1 MPAVQN
7 MCGFSRFPVNGY
19 VFFKNEIMTIN
30 KEKQRGDIER
40 FIEKM
45 PSLSTTVGK
54 VMEICSRTDASPNEL
69 NKVISLDPVLTGQV
83 LKLTNSAYYSLV
95 NRVTS
100 LTRAITMLGM
110 NTVKNMALSTA
121 IIRSVARAKKSRA
134 LPTTKFWAHSIGA
147 GVSAKLIGEAKGLPI
162 MEREELFL
170 AGLLHDLGKVPFGD
184 EYIEVLNIAK
194 FEQLPLNDVE
204 LDVMGIDHQEV
215 GLMIAEKW
223 KLNEVISTCI
233 GSHHHVK
240 DLNGQLGQ
248 QVTCVA
254 LGNVYANILDHGYAG
269 NPFPKEE
276 DIGSL
281 LADID
286 LSWEEFCGIGDRVV
300 AEIQKAEIFLK
311 I

>member
-1 MPAVQN
+1 MALD
-7 MCGFSRFPVNGY
+7 
-19 VFFKNEIMTIN
+19 KD
-30 KEKQRGDIER
+30 KQRRDIDR
-40 FIEKM
+40 FINKM

-83 LKLTNSAYYSLV
+83 LKLINSAYYSLV
-95 NRVTS
+95 NKVTS

-121 IIRSVARAKKSRA
+121 IIRSVAGAKKSKA

-147 GVSAKLIGEAKGLPI
+147 GVSAKLLGEAKGIAI

-184 EYIEVLNIAK
+184 EYIEVLNIARI
-194 FEQLPLNDVE
+194 EQLPLNEVE
-204 LDVMGIDHQEV
+204 LDIMGIDHQEV

-223 KLNEVISTCI
+223 KLNQVISKCI
-233 GSHHHVK
+233 SSHH
-240 DLNGQLGQ
+240 QLTNLTENMGQ
-248 QVTCVA
+248 QVAFVA
-254 LGNVYANILDHGYAG
+254 LGNIYANILDHGYAG
-269 NPFPKEE
+269 NPFPREE
-276 DIGSL
+276 EIGRL
-281 LADID
+281 LRSVD
-286 LSWEEFCGIGDRVV
+286 LSWEDFCGIGGRVV
-300 AEIQKAEIFLK
+300 EEIQKAEIFLK

>member
-1 MPAVQN
+1 MAI
-7 MCGFSRFPVNGY
+7 
-19 VFFKNEIMTIN
+19 K
-30 KEKQRGDIER
+30 KDKQRRDIER

-83 LKLTNSAYYSLV
+83 LKLINSAYYSLV
-95 NRVTS
+95 NKVTS

-121 IIRSVARAKKSRA
+121 IIRSVAGAKKSKA

-147 GVSAKLIGEAKGLPI
+147 GVSAKLLGEAIGLPI

-170 AGLLHDLGKVPFGD
+170 GGLLHDLGKVPFGD
-184 EYIEVLNIAK
+184 EYIEALNIAR
-194 FEQLPLNDVE
+194 FEQLPLMEVE

-215 GLMIAEKW
+215 GLMIADKW
-223 KLNEVISTCI
+223 KLNQVITRCI
-233 GSHHHVK
+233 GYHHDTDTLK
-240 DLNGQLGQ
+240 GESGQ
-248 QVTCVA
+248 QVALVA
-254 LGNVYANILDHGYAG
+254 LGNIYTNILDHGYAG
-269 NPFPKEE
+269 DPFP
-276 DIGSL
+276 DVD
-281 LADID
+281 DID
-286 LSWEEFCGIGDRVV
+286 IILKSVGITWEEYGGIGGRVIE
-300 AEIQKAEIFLK
+300 EIQKAEIFLK

>member
-1 MPAVQN
+1 
-7 MCGFSRFPVNGY
+7 
-19 VFFKNEIMTIN
+19 MTID
-30 KEKQRGDIER
+30 KERQRRDIER
-40 FIEKM
+40 FINKM

-83 LKLTNSAYYSLV
+83 LRLINSAYYSLV
-95 NRVTS
+95 NKVTS

-121 IIRSVARAKKSRA
+121 IIRSVAGAKKSRA

-147 GVSAKLIGEAKGLPI
+147 GVSAKLLGEVKGIPV

-194 FEQLPLNDVE
+194 FEQLPLNRVE
-204 LDVMGIDHQEV
+204 LEIMGIDHQEV
-215 GLMIAEKW
+215 GMMIADKW
-223 KLNEVISTCI
+223 KLNKVITQCI
-233 GSHHHVK
+233 GSHHKVEN
-240 DLNGQLGQ
+240 LTGELGL
-248 QVTCVA
+248 QVALVA
-254 LGNVYANILDHGYAG
+254 LGNIYTNILDHGYAG
-269 NPFPKEE
+269 NPFPRED

-281 LADID
+281 LAFVG
-286 LSWEEFCGIGDRVV
+286 LSWDEYCSIGTRVV
-300 AEIQKAEIFLK
+300 EEIQKAEIFLK

>member
-1 MPAVQN
+1 
-7 MCGFSRFPVNGY
+7 
-19 VFFKNEIMTIN
+19 MTLD
-30 KEKQRGDIER
+30 KEKQRRDIDR
-40 FIEKM
+40 FINKM

-83 LKLTNSAYYSLV
+83 LKLINSAYYSLV
-95 NRVTS
+95 NKVTS

-121 IIRSVARAKKSRA
+121 IIRSVAGAKKSKA

-147 GVSAKLIGEAKGLPI
+147 GVSAKLLGEAKGIPI

-184 EYIEVLNIAK
+184 EYIEALNIAK
-194 FEQLPLNDVE
+194 YEQLPLHEVE
-204 LDVMGIDHQEV
+204 LDIMGIDHQEV

-223 KLNEVISTCI
+223 KLNQVISNCI
-233 GSHHHVK
+233 GSHHELSTLIENH
-240 DLNGQLGQ
+240 DQ
-248 QVTCVA
+248 QVAFVA
-254 LGNVYANILDHGYAG
+254 LGSIYANILDHGYAG
-269 NPFPKEE
+269 NPFPREE
-276 DIGSL
+276 EIGRL
-281 LADID
+281 LDCVE
-286 LSWEEFCGIGDRVV
+286 LSWDDFCGIGNRVV
-300 AEIQKAEIFLK
+300 EEIQKAEIFLK